1 MILQRR
7 ESSDKNDVKLAIAY
21 LKKFSN
27 LRKMDF
33 GLGTAISVVVFI
45 GAIACLNLTD
55 LIDRASWVSHTEE
68 VLERLARVD
77 LKKEETEANLRSF
90 LLTGQS
96 GFLKSYSDSERA
108 LETEV
113 NTLSKLIADN
123 SNQSARLQNLKPL
136 LAAKLEG
143 QRKAIE
149 LFKTEDAAAG
159 VNSLAAPTLVKV
171 DREVDAAINDLENH
185 EHELMTERINNSTSA
200 ARRMALLIIL
210 GSLFSVLVI
219 VIARRLVRSDL
230 KGRALADQALKN
242 SDERFKL
249 LSRATNDAVWD
260 WDLSTNQ
267 IWWNHGLERLF
278 GYTDEDV
285 QHDAQW
291 WLAGIHPDD
300 RSRIEADISE
310 TILNTRTTWTCE
322 YRFRRKDGSY
332 CFVFDRGFVQRDSE
346 GQPVRVLGSIMDMTE
361 RKRFESELHERERQ
375 LKEAQELAHLGAWT
389 FEYSSRTL
397 EWSEEIYKVY
407 GHKAGEVQPSLELF
421 QRSIHAEDR
430 LRVMTHLES
439 QKKLVDG
446 TSFEYRHLRGDGA
459 IRILSC
465 RCKVD
470 FDQEGNPQTLRGT
483 ALDITEQKELEA
495 QLIEASKKALESSRL
510 KSEFLANMS
519 HEIRTPMNGIIGMT
533 NLLLETSLTTEQKDF
548 SETVRASSDALLTII
563 NDILDFSKIEAG
575 KLDLEAIDFDV
586 RSTIE
591 TTLDIVEPASRLKG
605 LELLVDIDDA
615 IPARLHGDG
624 GRLRQV
630 MLNLLSNAVKFT
642 EHGEVMLRVRMGSWT
657 EGRMKLHFDVRDTG
671 LGITPEVQGRLFK
684 AFVQA
689 DGSTVRRYGGTGLG
703 LAISKS
709 LVEKLG
715 GEIGIE
721 SEFGAGSRF
730 WFSAEFELAK
740 ETPLAV
746 VPSNATLQ
754 KRRVLIHDENGSN
767 RALLEKYLSSWEMDV
782 QVADSAKSAIDKLFR
797 AHESAQTF
805 DLVILDHRAGSE
817 EIRRAL
823 AHEPQLKGV
832 RKLLMAPLGFA
843 PSADTDWTVQ
853 LIYKPVKK
861 SVLHT
866 ALLQALLPEG
876 EILKAKV
883 AQNVV
888 QSTQFAGLRVL
899 VVEDNPV
906 NQKIVL
912 AQLSKLNIHAE
923 AVVNGSYVADALC
936 NASEA
941 FHLVFMDCQMPVMD
955 GFQATQSIRLL
966 PAPFATIPVIAMTAN
981 AMDGDRER
989 CLAAGMDDYISKP
1002 FKVELLKSL
1011 LATWSAKVAHAPA
1024 SETPSIKSIVSAR
1037 AV

>member
-1 MILQRR
+1 M
-7 ESSDKNDVKLAIAY
+7 KLTLAHSM
-21 LKKFSN
+21 KFSN
-27 LRKMDF
+27 LRKMDL
-33 GLGTAISVVVFI
+33 GLGSAISVVVII

-55 LIDRASWVSHTEE
+55 LIGRANWVSHTEE
-68 VLERLARVD
+68 VLERLTRVD
-77 LKKEETEANLRSF
+77 LKKEETEAGLRSY
-90 LLTGQS
+90 LLNGQS
-96 GFLKSYSDSERA
+96 GSLKAYTDAEHA
-108 LETEV
+108 LEIEV
-113 NTLSKLIADN
+113 EVLTKLISDN
-123 SNQSARLQNLKPL
+123 PNQTKLLEDLKPL
-136 LAAKLEG
+136 LAAKLDG

-149 LFKTEDAAAG
+149 LFKTESTEAG
-159 VNSLAAPTLVKV
+159 VDSLSARTLIEIDRKV
-171 DREVDAAINDLENH
+171 DATIIELENH
-185 EHELMTERINNSTSA
+185 EHELMSERITGSTSS

-210 GSLFSVLVI
+210 GSLFSVVVI

-230 KGRALADQALKN
+230 KARGLADEALKN

-249 LSRATNDAVWD
+249 LSRATNDAVRD
-260 WDLSTNQ
+260 WDLATNQ
-267 IWWNHGLERLF
+267 IWWNHGLQRLF
-278 GYTDEDV
+278 GYTEADV
-285 QHDAQW
+285 RPDAQW
-291 WLAGIHPDD
+291 WLDGIHPDD
-300 RSRIEADISE
+300 RARIEADFSE
-310 TILNTRTTWTCE
+310 TIMNSRTTWTSE
-322 YRFRRKDGSY
+322 YRFQRKDGSY
-332 CFVFDRGFVQRDSE
+332 CFVLDRGFVQRDTE
-346 GQPVRVLGSIMDMTE
+346 GQPVRVLGSMMDMTE
-361 RKRFESELHERERQ
+361 RKRFESELRERERQ

-397 EWSEEIYKVY
+397 DWSDEIYKVY
-407 GHKAGEVQPSLELF
+407 GHRPGEVQPSLDLF

-439 QKKLVDG
+439 QKKIVEG

-459 IRILSC
+459 IRTLSC

-470 FDQEGNPQTLRGT
+470 FDQDGAPQILRGT

-495 QLIEASKKALESSRL
+495 QLIEASLKAQESSRL

-533 NLLLETSLTTEQKDF
+533 NLLLETPLTPEQKDF

-586 RSTIE
+586 RSIIE
-591 TTLDIVEPASRLKG
+591 STLDIVDPASRLKG
-605 LELLVDIDDA
+605 LELLVEIDDSL
-615 IPARLHGDG
+615 PARLHGDG

-642 EHGEVMLRVRMGSWT
+642 ENGEVMLRVRMDSET
-657 EGRMKLHFDVRDTG
+657 NGRAKLHFEVRDTG
-671 LGITPEVQGRLFK
+671 VGITPEVQGRLFK

-709 LVEKLG
+709 LVHKLG
-715 GEIGIE
+715 GEIGID

-740 ETPLAV
+740 ETPLLI
-746 VPSNATLQ
+746 VPSNASVQ
-754 KRRVLIHDENGSN
+754 KKRVLIHDENATN
-767 RALLEKYLSSWEMDV
+767 CLLLEKYLSGWEMEV
-782 QVADSAKSAIDKLFR
+782 HVAESAKSAIDQLLQ
-797 AHESAQTF
+797 ASTSAQTF
-805 DLVILDHRAGSE
+805 DLVILDHRASSE
-817 EIRRAL
+817 EIRLAL
-823 AHEPQLKGV
+823 AQEPRLKPIRTLV
-832 RKLLMAPLGFA
+832 MAPLGFV

-853 LIYKPVKK
+853 LIYKPLKK
-861 SVLHT
+861 SVLFT
-866 ALLQALLPEG
+866 ALHQALLPEG
-876 EILKAKV
+876 EMLKAK
-883 AQNVV
+883 AALNVG
-888 QSTQFAGLRVL
+888 QSTQFTGLRVL

-912 AQLSKLNIHAE
+912 AQLSKLNIYAE
-923 AVVNGSYVADALC
+923 AVVNGSFVANALS
-936 NASEA
+936 NAPEA

-955 GFQATQSIRLL
+955 GFQATESIRQL
-966 PAPFATIPVIAMTAN
+966 PLPFSKIPVIAMTAN

-1011 LATWSAKVAHAPA
+1011 LATWSAKVATAP
-1024 SETPSIKSIVSAR
+1024 KSDAKSANSSTHTIITSR
-1037 AV
+1037 AI